1 MSSNTVVFQVITF
14 SLIILFSFLV
24 QWSQLGIPIQSEL
37 KDVQVNPFDY
47 FEARVN
53 SSLSSTK
60 FKRIHKKLSIDVSDQ
75 SHFQFR
81 QLLLSITSNHYS
93 IPSKLSLDQST
104 KLIQN
109 WIKSK
114 NSFYPEPNDKYFEIL
129 DSLRDS
135 KIMKTDVVSKG
146 SQLKLL
152 LTFQGNIKAFFK
164 PKRYQINH
172 VITGG
177 PVAGFDRH
185 NSEIASFHISRLLGI
200 RRAPFTT
207 GRVLDFIDEILNA
220 ATDRLK
226 ETTNSQSCFYGRCFY
241 CHQKETVCAD
251 EDGKIE
257 GAVILLLPK
266 SYNITSKPNL
276 YRKSLRDEKIQNWE
290 SNDNCKAL
298 FSLGIV
304 SEKFWLDL
312 VDTAIFD
319 FLIQNADRHHFE
331 LNDANEI
338 LLIDSGKGF
347 GNPFRNEL
355 SILYPLIQCCL
366 FRKST
371 LDRIVLLHHHGF
383 KELLLRM
390 FRRAQLHQ
398 ILSQDHLKS
407 LEFRLKII
415 QVIMHDCG
423 DRTNQK

>member
-1 MSSNTVVFQVITF
+1 MVFQVITF
-14 SLIILFSFLV
+14 FLIILFSFLI
-24 QWSQLGIPIQSEL
+24 QWSQLRIPAINTEL
-37 KDVQVNPFDY
+37 KNIHIKSLSY
-47 FEARVN
+47 FEERIN

-60 FKRIHKKLSIDVSDQ
+60 FKRIHKNLLIDVSNQ

-81 QLLLSITSNHYS
+81 QLLFSITSYHNS
-93 IPSKLSLDQST
+93 TPSKMSLDQST

-129 DSLRDS
+129 DSLRDC
-135 KIMKTDVVSKG
+135 KIMKTDAVSKG

-152 LTFQGNIKAFFK
+152 LTFQGNIKAFYK
-164 PKRYQINH
+164 PKRYQIDH

-185 NSEIASFHISRLLGI
+185 NSEIVSFHISRLLGM

-207 GRVLDFIDEILNA
+207 GRVLDFKNEVVNV

-226 ETTNSQSCFYGRCFY
+226 ETTNSHSCFYGRCFY

-251 EDGKIE
+251 EQGKIE

-266 SYNITSKPNL
+266 SYNITSRPNFF
-276 YRKSLRDEKIQNWE
+276 RKSLHDEKIQSWE
-290 SNDNCKAL
+290 SSDNCKAL

-304 SEKFWLDL
+304 SKKFWLDV
-312 VDTAIFD
+312 VDVAIFD

-331 LNDANEI
+331 MNDANEI

-347 GNPFRNEL
+347 GNPFKNEI
-355 SILYPLIQCCL
+355 SILYPLIQCCI

-371 LDRIVLLHHHGF
+371 LDRIVLLHNHGF
-383 KELLLRM
+383 KELLLIMLKRDQ
-390 FRRAQLHQ
+390 RESL
-398 ILSQDHLKS
+398 LSQDHLKS
-407 LEFRLKII
+407 LELRLKII
-415 QVIMHDCG
+415 QVIMHDCR
-423 DRTNQK
+423 DRTS